1 MITGISALGKQLEL
15 LLYQLVMQKVP
26 VCMTMKIIDIKECH
40 VLMRLVFPSSFHN
53 IQLSLS
59 SSQNTDMPHE
69 VHLKE
74 LISMSMT

>member
-1 MITGISALGKQLEL
+1 
-15 LLYQLVMQKVP
+15 
-26 VCMTMKIIDIKECH
+26 
-40 VLMRLVFPSSFHN
+40 MRLDFPSSFHN

-74 LISMSMT
+74 LISMSMKTGSPNSLFNY